1 MHDERQH
8 GVQRFTRVTAR
19 GAANAFARSTDCTSS
34 MTPIDHR
41 QKVQRSG
48 GADDLAG
55 SFGRG
60 SSAKHEGAD
69 QRPREAISSAR
80 QGATASCAGRDL
92 ARSTTRSPERP
103 DVLGRL
109 LALQEIGEWNGA
121 TAPLIVREHAARSRD
136 ESQGPE
142 LTGEA
147 SAAETRSDRTEG
159 LVAERGA
166 RLDRFTEDRTGSSD
180 RRTGPD
186 PKSTSNLLPNDR
198 VRSFGNCSSRTICE
212 PPGRNH
218 RSSSLRAHA
227 APSSDASCLDGSA
240 QGRRHHAVPL
250 CAAHAVERQRSDPG
264 AERAFRDRCGARRD
278 RRTTHGGPR
287 HLRGAPAQPTV
298 TARRRDGADHPRDHR
313 STRRTLRTSDGPLR
327 LLAHEHPTLRRPGA
341 DVGSCRQ
348 DACRCGERCT
358 SLPPRSEVTPSAA
371 FGPASSLTPPGSRR
385 LSHPRPVPL
394 RRSVAPSLRSGN
406 PAKRTARQRDRQAVA
421 AFSSTDSP
429 QPQADTWFGLWKVN
443 PARNLVT
450 S

>member
-1 MHDERQH
+1 MERCDRAADRARARRADR
-8 GVQRFTRVTAR
+8 GRVAR
-19 GAANAFARSTDCTSS
+19 GPAHRRGHRCRNTIGSHRGIGRRARR
-34 MTPIDHR
+34 TPRPLHGRPYRLI
-41 QKVQRSG
+41 
-48 GADDLAG
+48 G
-55 SFGRG
+55 S
-60 SSAKHEGAD
+60 E
-69 QRPREAISSAR
+69 
-80 QGATASCAGRDL
+80 
-92 ARSTTRSPERP
+92 
-103 DVLGRL
+103 
-109 LALQEIGEWNGA
+109 
-121 TAPLIVREHAARSRD
+121 
-136 ESQGPE
+136 
-142 LTGEA
+142 
-147 SAAETRSDRTEG
+147 
-159 LVAERGA
+159 
-166 RLDRFTEDRTGSSD
+166 
-180 RRTGPD
+180 TGPD

-227 APSSDASCLDGSA
+227 APSSDAACLDGSA

-250 CAAHAVERQRSDPG
+250 CAAHAVERQRSAPG

-278 RRTTHGGPR
+278 RRTSHGGPR
-287 HLRGAPAQPTV
+287 RLRGAPAQPAV

-371 FGPASSLTPPGSRR
+371 FGPASSLTPPGSPAC
-385 LSHPRPVPL
+385 LSPAPRP
-394 RRSVAPSLRSGN
+394 APPLRSGN
-406 PAKRTARQRDRQAVA
+406 PAERTARQRDRQAVA